1 MTDTL
6 PAPAGRAAGGD
17 VIVRPAR
24 PRDAASFLEMYASV
38 AAERRFIRSEVV
50 RQPVRDYRSQF
61 RRSWNDEGAHVVAV
75 VGDRVI
81 GHASVRR
88 DEHPVT
94 RHVATLGMAVA
105 ADWRGRGVGTK
116 LLSEVI
122 RWGRSVGVLKL
133 LLSVYPD
140 NEAAIALYRRFGFV
154 EEGRLARQSRK
165 SHGFEDEILMAR
177 WLGEDQRE

>member
-6 PAPAGRAAGGD
+6 PAPAGRAADED
-17 VIVRPAR
+17 VVVRPAR
-24 PRDAASFLEMYASV
+24 PKDAASFLEMYASV
-38 AAERRFIRSEVV
+38 AAEGRLIRSEEV
-50 RQPVRDYRSQF
+50 RHPVRDYRSRF
-61 RRSWNDEGAHVVAV
+61 RRSWTDEEAHIVAV

-81 GHASVRR
+81 GHVSLRR

-105 ADWRGRGVGTK
+105 ADRRGRGVGTR
-116 LLSEVI
+116 LLSEAI
-122 RWGRSVGVLKL
+122 RWARSAGVLKL

-140 NEAAIALYRRFGFV
+140 NERAIALYRRFGFA

-177 WLGEDQRE
+177 WLGEEPAE